1 MDSVS
6 YAVMKQSVVVIFYS
20 SLVRWVINMDLVFS
34 HYGKNIVAAYVDTAC
49 NRLVDIKICEED
61 INCAKVGDIYLG
73 RVKNVVKNI
82 KAAFVEIAGG
92 QLCFMQFPD
101 ETDMKCIHNEMDIV
115 VQVTREKVK
124 TKQAAVTMDIN
135 LQGRYLI
142 KTHKNEISV
151 SSKIKSVAQKKKL
164 SECLKEISGSAEC
177 GYIIRTNAGNISK
190 NELER
195 EYHYLEKLYGDIM
208 RKAERSVTHSL
219 LYRTSFAEDEIRD
232 CYDDGIDRI
241 VTDDRNIY
249 ETVSGYIDDACPHLK
264 DRLSFYGDES
274 FPLNSMYGLNAKIEK
289 ALSKK
294 VWLDSGAYLV
304 IEPTEACTVIDVNT
318 GKAVKKGKDREQHFY
333 NINKEAAKE
342 AIAQIRLR
350 NLSGIIII
358 DFIDMKSDEDNEGL
372 MELLRVLASA
382 DPVKTT
388 VVDMTELGLVE
399 LTRKKVHKPL
409 HEVSVLTC

>member
-1 MDSVS
+1 
-6 YAVMKQSVVVIFYS
+6 
-20 SLVRWVINMDLVFS
+20 MDLVLS
-34 HYGKNIVAAYVDTAC
+34 HYGKNIVAAYVDTAG
-49 NRLVDIKICEED
+49 NRLVNIKICEED
-61 INCAKVGDIYLG
+61 INGAKVGDIYLG
-73 RVKNVVKNI
+73 RVKNVIKNI

-92 QLCFMQFPD
+92 QICFMQFSD
-101 ETDMKCIHNEMDIV
+101 KTDMKSIHNEMDIV
-115 VQVTREKVK
+115 VQVTREAIK

-151 SSKIKSVAQKKKL
+151 SSKIKSVTRKKQL
-164 SECLKEISGSAEC
+164 SEWLREISGSTEC
-177 GYIIRTNAGNISK
+177 GYIIRTNAGNVSK

-195 EYHYLEKLYGDIM
+195 EYYYLEKLYGDIM

-232 CYDDGIDRI
+232 CYDDGIGRI
-241 VTDDRNIY
+241 VTDDPDIY
-249 ETVSGYIDDACPHLK
+249 EDVSGYIDYVCPHLK
-264 DRLSFYGDES
+264 DRLSLYSDES

-372 MELLRVLASA
+372 LELLRLLASA

-409 HEVSVLTC
+409 HEVRLFQ